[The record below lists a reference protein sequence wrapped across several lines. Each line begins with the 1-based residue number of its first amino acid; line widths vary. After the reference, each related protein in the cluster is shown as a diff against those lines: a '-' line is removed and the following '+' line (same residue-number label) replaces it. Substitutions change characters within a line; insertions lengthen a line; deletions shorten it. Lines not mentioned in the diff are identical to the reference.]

1 MKREVK
7 LLQSVKWSFLGLER
21 DLQQRIVR
29 CVKSLAKGPR
39 EARRVAG
46 SNHVYRVRIR
56 QVGLLYHE
64 LDGQITLLAIVE
76 GRTTRQI
83 ETAVRTLRAQRGSS
97 GSGGGTHGGGSRSLN
112 EASPA

>member
-1 MKREVK
+1 MSRDVK
-7 LLQSVKWSFLGLER
+7 VLHSVKWAFLGLER

-29 CVKSLAKGPR
+29 CVKSLAKGSR
-39 EARRVAG
+39 EARRIAG

-83 ETAVRTLRAQRGSS
+83 ETAVQALRAQRGSS
-97 GSGGGTHGGGSRSLN
+97 GSGRGTHGGGTFSSRIFSM
-112 EASPA
+112 